1 MALEVRVCQ
10 SLDIAIQG
18 FEVIKDDIHGCV
30 RAVVRQSNV
39 STPVTRAVE
48 AVADNAQRT
57 SMLCEGPKLL
67 VGADCVDRHD
77 SSRKKITR
85 GRFFAAQVDRCDHG
99 RGSEIIVQI
108 NELRAHRLRGL
119 IAAHPVHDVTADRRG
134 RRKGVGTAVDI
145 TVVQNEIHH
154 PAILADVPPAC
165 DGGSGR
171 LSRVSRLVV
180 LDTPALYYR
189 SFYALPSSITAADG
203 TPVGALRGLL
213 DTIAGLA
220 DDLRSTRIVAA
231 MDGDWRPAFRTA
243 IVPEYKAQRV
253 QDEETGSETPDD
265 LKPQIPLIREA
276 LRLAGIPVLEIPET
290 EADDIIGSF
299 AAQMGPD
306 DELVVVSPDRDLIS
320 VLRED
325 RRIQLHRPRPKG
337 QWAPLTYADVPT
349 EYGVKGGA
357 PYREMAALRGDP
369 SDGLPGVPGIGE
381 KTAAK
386 LLAGYGG
393 LDELFRAAASGAKDH
408 GLSPKRAAALLENED
423 AVRRAEKV
431 MTVLEDLDVL
441 YAAQDAAAV
450 PQRMNREALRA
461 FGTQWSTDRAV
472 ARLLKTLG
480 GEVPPT
486 PAGTSPAVDRRV
498 SKNQLPAFTGPSW
511 TTSELWGF
519 DLETTGLDPHT
530 VHIVTA
536 ACVRLGRVNGGV
548 SPLETRTWL
557 ADPGIEIPEAAS
569 SVHGITSDYARQHGA
584 DRTAVVAEVIACLES
599 IRRRGGNVVGHNIVY
614 DLTVLEAERR
624 RLGLPTPVAD
634 VLPPIFD
641 TLVLDREV
649 DRFRRGKRTLAD
661 LCTVWGVELDNHHDA
676 LADATAAGC
685 ILWAMADKHQLLA
698 SGSGEELHA
707 AQTEWKRAQAA
718 DLEEF
723 LRSKGRHATINPDWP
738 LEI

>member
-1 MALEVRVCQ
+1 MAPEVRVGQ
-10 SLDIAIQG
+10 RFDVGIQG
-18 FEVIKDDIHGCV
+18 LETVEDDEHRCFRTVFG
-30 RAVVRQSNV
+30 QSNP
-39 STPVTRAVE
+39 SLPVTRAIK

-57 SMLCEGPKLL
+57 GVRCEGSELF
-67 VGADCVDRHD
+67 VGADGVNRNN
-77 SSRKKITR
+77 SGRKETVR
-85 GRFFAAQVDRCDHG
+85 GCLFAAQVDRCDHG
-99 RGSEIIVQI
+99 WSRKIFAQVNKLG
-108 NELRAHRLRGL
+108 AHCLRGL
-119 IAAHPVHDVTADRRG
+119 IAADPVHDIAADRCG

-154 PAILADVPPAC
+154 YVILADVHRVC

-220 DDLRSTRIVAA
+220 EDLGSTRIVAA

-276 LRLAGIPVLEIPET
+276 LGLVGIPVLEIPGT

-337 QWAPLTYADVPT
+337 QWAPLTYPDVPA
-349 EYGVKGGA
+349 EYGVKGGT

-431 MTVLEDLDVL
+431 MAVLEDLDVVQ
-441 YAAQDAAAV
+441 AAKDAAAV
-450 PQRMNREALRA
+450 PQRMNREALSA
-461 FGTQWSTDRAV
+461 FGSQWSTERAV

-480 GEVPPT
+480 GEVPPRA
-486 PAGTSPAVDRRV
+486 AGTSPAAGRQV
-498 SKNQLPAFTGPSW
+498 SKNRLPAFTGPSW

-536 ACVRLGRVNGGV
+536 ACVRLGKVNSGIE
-548 SPLETRTWL
+548 PLEIRTWL

-569 SVHGITSDYARQHGA
+569 SVHGITSDYARKHGA

-599 IRRRGGNVVGHNIVY
+599 IRRRGGSVVGHNIVY

-649 DRFRRGKRTLAD
+649 DRFRRGQRTLAD
-661 LCTVWGVELDNHHDA
+661 LCAVWGVELDNHHDA

-685 ILWAMADKHQLLA
+685 ILWAMAAKHELLA

-707 AQTEWKRAQAA
+707 AQIEWKRAQAA